1 MKKVALI
8 STFCDSKEKLDLLTE
23 NIKKIKK
30 LKVVDVII
38 YTPIQLPHEIYK
50 ICDVVIF
57 SKENPVL
64 NWPGKAMEAWREF
77 IINGK
82 IICKL
87 YSTVPDYGYAG
98 LNQVKRMAELALSM
112 GYDHFFP
119 TIYDI
124 EINKE
129 VEKVLLSNKIN
140 SFYPSRRGDTLW
152 EVGLH
157 LISLNREYMERF
169 NKIISKENYLN
180 HKSDGDIFTFIK
192 DCIVKENLGVIENTP
207 EIVDQIAMVYD
218 FWNCSPTSKFK
229 CFIHKNI
236 EEGENIKILLYGYEG
251 EKSFKI
257 HTDNTTQKKT
267 MLEWEVIILPFPT
280 VKKLE
285 IEVEG
290 VRFDFTD
297 EFLKIGRNMIR

>member
-23 NIKKIKK
+23 NIKKIKR

-64 NWPGKAMEAWREF
+64 NWPKKAMVAWQEF
-77 IINGK
+77 LINGK
-82 IICKL
+82 IIKL
-87 YSTVPDYGYAG
+87 HSTVPDYGYAG
-98 LNQVKRMAELALSM
+98 LNQVKRMADLALSM

-140 SFYPSRRGDTLW
+140 SF
-152 EVGLH
+152 
-157 LISLNREYMERF
+157 
-169 NKIISKENYLN
+169 
-180 HKSDGDIFTFIK
+180 
-192 DCIVKENLGVIENTP
+192 
-207 EIVDQIAMVYD
+207 
-218 FWNCSPTSKFK
+218 
-229 CFIHKNI
+229 
-236 EEGENIKILLYGYEG
+236 
-251 EKSFKI
+251 
-257 HTDNTTQKKT
+257 
-267 MLEWEVIILPFPT
+267 
-280 VKKLE
+280 
-285 IEVEG
+285 
-290 VRFDFTD
+290 
-297 EFLKIGRNMIR
+297 